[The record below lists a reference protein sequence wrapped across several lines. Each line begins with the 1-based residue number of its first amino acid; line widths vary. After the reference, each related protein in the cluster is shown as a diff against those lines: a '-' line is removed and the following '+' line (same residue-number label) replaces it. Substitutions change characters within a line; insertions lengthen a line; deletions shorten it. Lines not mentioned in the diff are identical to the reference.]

1 LVCGCKESTLTKQ
14 QIIDI
19 ATKKAKAEEVTLDIR
34 QVHYDVG
41 NQAWGTKLTEIK
53 QNSPDYAKSRDYFK
67 ILDSYD
73 HQAVLFALKPDANVL
88 GGDLWVF
95 VDKTTGNVITIHGEK

>member
-1 LVCGCKESTLTKQ
+1 MMETKAPLVCLILGLAILVCGCKESTLTKQ

-34 QVHYDVG
+34 QVHYDVR

-53 QNSPDYAKSRDYFK
+53 QNSPDYAKSRDYF
-67 ILDSYD
+67 
-73 HQAVLFALKPDANVL
+73 
-88 GGDLWVF
+88 
-95 VDKTTGNVITIHGEK
+95 